1 MTYDLND
8 LYFFAKVIEHGGFSP
23 ASRALG
29 MVPSQLSRRIARLEQ
44 QLGVHLL
51 HRTTRS
57 ISLSAAGETFYRH
70 CVAMLAEVEAARAAM
85 ERTRAAPYG
94 VVRMSCPV
102 GLLLSEV
109 SPILARYLSDNPGVR
124 VNLEATNRRVDV
136 VEEGFDLALR
146 VRFPPLEDSDLAV
159 RPLAQSNGA
168 LVCSPWFISRYGEP
182 GDVQDLA
189 RLPTLSMVRP
199 GDRYAWS
206 LTRGDGTA
214 AEVRLNPRLVT
225 DDLTTLREAALQ
237 GVGIAML
244 PFSLI
249 RKDLSEGA
257 LVQVLPQVQLPSGLV
272 HAVFPSRRGL
282 VPAVRA
288 LIDAL
293 AEGFAEATDR
303 P

>member
-8 LYFFAKVIEHGGFSP
+8 LYFFAKVIEHGGFSA
-23 ASRALG
+23 ASRSLG
-29 MVPSQLSRRIARLEQ
+29 MAPSQLSRRIARLER

-57 ISLSAAGETFYRH
+57 ISLSAAGETFYGH
-70 CVAMLAEVEAARAAM
+70 CTAMLAELEAARAAI

-102 GLLLSEV
+102 GLLQSEV

-136 VEEGFDLALR
+136 VEEGFDLCLR
-146 VRFPPLEDSDLAV
+146 VRIPPLDDSDLAV
-159 RPLAQSNGA
+159 RPLAQSHGA
-168 LVCSPWFISRYGEP
+168 LVCSPSFIARHGEP
-182 GDVQDLA
+182 GEVQDLA
-189 RLPTLSMVRP
+189 RLPTLSMARP
-199 GDRYAWS
+199 GDRYAWP
-206 LTRGDGTA
+206 LTQEGGTGV
-214 AEVRLNPRLVT
+214 EVRLNPRLVT
-225 DDLTTLREAALQ
+225 DDLTMLREAALQ

-249 RKDLSEGA
+249 RKDLSAGM
-257 LVQVLPQVQLPSGLV
+257 LVQVLPKIKLPSGLV
-272 HAVFPSRRGL
+272 HVVFPSRRGL

-293 AEGFAEATDR
+293 AEGFGQAATAD
-303 P
+303 